1 MMQEVGISEQFPS
14 YYITRS
20 MGLPTLASPSPSPSL
35 LFLIF
40 VLGGMVGD
48 FWNSLFFL
56 FSFFLGLHLPHMEV
70 PRLGVNWSC
79 GFQPTPQPQREGIF
93 NPLNESRDQTHILMD
108 TGRVLKWLGHNENS

>member
-48 FWNSLFFL
+48 FWNSLFF
-56 FSFFLGLHLPHMEV
+56 FSFFFLFRASPAPHGSSQVRRELEL
-70 PRLGVNWSC
+70 RLSAYTTATARGD
-79 GFQPTPQPQREGIF
+79 
-93 NPLNESRDQTHILMD
+93 L
-108 TGRVLKWLGHNENS
+108 